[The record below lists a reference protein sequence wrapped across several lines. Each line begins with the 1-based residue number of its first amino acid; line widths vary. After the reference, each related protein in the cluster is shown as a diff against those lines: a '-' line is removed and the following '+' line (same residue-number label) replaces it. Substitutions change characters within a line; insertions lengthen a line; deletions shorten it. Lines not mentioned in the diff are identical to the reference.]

1 MKVKYIIY
9 ILLVLLLGYLIYNR
23 ISSNKKV
30 ANRSGGFAKGA
41 SVKPTGVN
49 GVIVT
54 TEDFSNAVSVS
65 GTIEANEQ
73 VEIRS
78 ETSGLIKSI
87 NFQEG
92 TSVSKGS
99 LLFKIDD
106 SELQAQYRQAL
117 TRQKLANETADRAR
131 KLLKSEA
138 ISQEEFDNAE
148 AELKSLQAQTQLVGA
163 QLAKTSVRAPFSGRI
178 GLRKVSNGAYVT
190 PTTAIANLVSVNP
203 VKISFAVPEKYSQ
216 MIKIGSKITFTI
228 AGTDKVFEG
237 KIYAKEPA
245 VDISTRTLVIKAL
258 ADNPASYLIP
268 GTFANISFSL
278 QTIKNAMLIPSVA
291 VTPVLNGKQVFV
303 AKNGKAET
311 VRIISDIRTADRV
324 LVSEGLNAGDTV
336 ITSGVMAIK
345 PGAAVKVNIKNS
357 SEK

>member
-92 TSVSKGS
+92 TSVSTGS
-99 LLFKIDD
+99 LPFKIDD

-117 TRQKLANETADRAR
+117 TRQKLANETADRAK
-131 KLLKSEA
+131 KLLKSE
-138 ISQEEFDNAE
+138 
-148 AELKSLQAQTQLVGA
+148 
-163 QLAKTSVRAPFSGRI
+163 KTTE
-178 GLRKVSNGAYVT
+178 VT
-190 PTTAIANLVSVNP
+190 VHTIYCYLENLTIEN
-203 VKISFAVPEKYSQ
+203 
-216 MIKIGSKITFTI
+216 KIT
-228 AGTDKVFEG
+228 
-237 KIYAKEPA
+237 
-245 VDISTRTLVIKAL
+245 LV
-258 ADNPASYLIP
+258 
-268 GTFANISFSL
+268 
-278 QTIKNAMLIPSVA
+278 ML
-291 VTPVLNGKQVFV
+291 
-303 AKNGKAET
+303 
-311 VRIISDIRTADRV
+311 
-324 LVSEGLNAGDTV
+324 
-336 ITSGVMAIK
+336 
-345 PGAAVKVNIKNS
+345 
-357 SEK
+357 